1 MPHLE
6 NPRLGRNGSSLKSLV
21 AHPKVAVRCF
31 ERHGDRSHESQ
42 IAMDASQHFELL
54 GNHNIWV
61 NLGYFFSEVFYYGDI
76 HSSVKEMLQGSYDS
90 PRENLESAQGENE
103 DGKQCP
109 SNSMLGS
116 AAVSRCSC
124 LFPRFVS
131 KIWNFMFVYAH
142 EMLGDGHLDVKQ
154 C

>member
-1 MPHLE
+1 MAAIVSTTNKKRDWGPDIEVLMFTPE
-6 NPRLGRNGSSLKSLV
+6 SEVQFKKWTLPGSS
-21 AHPKVAVRCF
+21 
-31 ERHGDRSHESQ
+31 
-42 IAMDASQHFELL
+42 
-54 GNHNIWV
+54 
-61 NLGYFFSEVFYYGDI
+61 
-76 HSSVKEMLQGSYDS
+76 
-90 PRENLESAQGENE
+90 QGENE

-131 KIWNFMFVYAH
+131 KIWNFIIIYAH